1 MGGARF
7 QLAEGR
13 AGTNRVADFLSVEN
27 LSKDFGGVEVLAD
40 FQLSLG
46 AHDLLCIIGP
56 NGCGKT
62 TLLNLLSGQLRPSA
76 GRIMF
81 RGRNL
86 AALRPFEIAR
96 LGVGRKFQ
104 VPSVFASLTVRENLG
119 VARAAEAGR
128 AGLRGLARPAGNADN
143 AAVAEILDL
152 VGLAGKAGEPAG
164 ELAHGAMQW
173 LEIGMVLIGRPRLM
187 LLDAPT
193 AGMTRGETGETAAL
207 IRRIHGESR
216 TAVILIEHDM
226 RFVEALGARISVM
239 MDGRILTTGTYDE
252 VRANEDVRAGYL
264 GPGHA

>member
-1 MGGARF
+1 MG
-7 QLAEGR
+7 E
-13 AGTNRVADFLSVEN
+13 FLSVEG
-27 LSKDFGGVEVLAD
+27 LSKEFGGVEVLAG
-40 FQLSLG
+40 FELRLG

-81 RGRNL
+81 RGTDL

-104 VPSVFASLTVRENLG
+104 VPSVFVSLTVRENLS
-119 VARAAEAGR
+119 VARSAEAGQ
-128 AGLRGLARPAGNADN
+128 AGLRALARPPAVADN
-143 AAVAEILDL
+143 QAIAETLDL
-152 VGLAGKAGEPAG
+152 IGLAGKKGDPAG
-164 ELAHGAMQW
+164 TLAHGEMQW
-173 LEIGMVLIGRPRLM
+173 LEIGMVLIGRPALM
-187 LLDAPT
+187 LLDEPT
-193 AGMTRGETGETAAL
+193 AGMTRGETAETAGL

-226 RFVEALGARISVM
+226 RFVETLGSPVAVM
-239 MDGRILTTGTYDE
+239 MGGRILTTGAYDE
-252 VRANEDVRAGYL
+252 VRANSQVRAGYL